1 MRFKL
6 PLVLLLL
13 GAVLAIPFLLRPS
26 APKGAVPE
34 GETERLVI
42 LPPHNETIKPEWEPA
57 FRKDYRICEVG
68 IHPDRTGRE
77 G

>member
-1 MRFKL
+1 MSFKL

-26 APKGAVPE
+26 APKGTVPE

-42 LPPHNETIKPEWEPA
+42 LTPHNETIKTI
-57 FRKDYRICEVG
+57 F
-68 IHPDRTGRE
+68 TS
-77 G
+77 